1 MEIMK
6 LIQTVVI
13 PWEFQHL
20 STSSI
25 VCCYFKYKMELLKQV
40 RSLTCWEYYSILEVF
55 QLRTQ
60 FQDAKNFKGQVLN
73 S

>member
-1 MEIMK
+1 METDK
-6 LIQTVVI
+6 NCFYLESSNTWVPALSYTVIV
-13 PWEFQHL
+13 
-20 STSSI
+20 STRWS
-25 VCCYFKYKMELLKQV
+25 YKAK
-40 RSLTCWEYYSILEVF
+40 SLTYWEYYSILEVF

>member
-1 MEIMK
+1 MEIIMK
-6 LIQTVVI
+6 LIKTVI

-25 VCCYFKYKMELLKQV
+25 LHCYFKYKMELLKQV
-40 RSLTCWEYYSILEVF
+40 RSLTYWEYYSILEVF